1 MTVNEIRTK
10 FIRFFES
17 KEHIAMPSSSLVP
30 KDDTSV
36 LLTTAGMQQFKK
48 WFSGEVTPEHL
59 RTATIQKCVR
69 TNDIDEVGD
78 ETHLTFFEMLGNF
91 SFGDYFKKEAIE
103 WGLEFIEKELGVDR
117 SRIWVSIFAGDKEVP
132 RDDES
137 EQIWRSLGITDI
149 REFGREDNFWGP
161 TGSEGPCGPTSEIY
175 VDDVEV
181 WNLVFNEFYMQP
193 DGVLLP
199 LPKTGIDTGAGL
211 ERVAATINSLP
222 GVFDT
227 DELAKLREYVRS
239 LMPKQNEKAERV
251 ITDHLRTATFLLAD
265 GVRPSNLDKG
275 YVLRRL
281 IRRAVRYGKLAG
293 IEQIFCS
300 KVAEKVAEI
309 YGGNYGNLLAEKEKI
324 ISELNIE
331 EDKFSRVVNRGLE
344 RISFM
349 LSMILGTY
357 EYIESNLISPR
368 LRDGK
373 NIDLKEVVKNPRIY
387 DIPGD
392 SYYDFEVVDQYASR
406 VKDFAVY
413 TKEIGEWL
421 KLTSNINSAI
431 RSGKN
436 NIPSEISKKY
446 LALTEE
452 LSKKMTVDSIKLSG
466 QAAFELFSAQG
477 FPFEMTKEIADEW
490 GIGIDQAGF
499 EAEFAKHQ
507 EVSRGGMDKKFAGG
521 MENKEDPQIIK
532 YHTAAHLLLAGLRAV
547 LGDNVHQKGSN
558 ITAERV
564 RFDFSWGDKMTDEE
578 KKQVEDWVN
587 DKIAQNLDVTMTEM
601 SPEEAKKSG
610 AEGEFTAKYGDKVR
624 VYSIGDVSK
633 EICGGPHVQSTSE
646 LGHFRLGKE
655 ESSSAGVRRIK
666 ATLE

>member
-1 MTVNEIRTK
+1 MTVNEIRQK
-10 FIRFFES
+10 FINYFES
-17 KEHIAMPSSSLVP
+17 KGHTAMPSSSLVP
-30 KDDTSV
+30 KDDNSV

-48 WFSGEVTPEHL
+48 WFSGEVPAEYSRAVTV
-59 RTATIQKCVR
+59 QKCVR
-69 TNDIDEVGD
+69 TNDIEEVGD

-117 SRIWVSIFAGDKEVP
+117 KRIWVSIFAGDKEVP

-161 TGSEGPCGPTSEIY
+161 TGTEGPCGPTSEIY

-181 WNLVFNEFYMQP
+181 WNLVFNEFYMQD

-211 ERVAATINSLP
+211 ERVAATLNGLP

-227 DELAKLREYVRS
+227 DELTQVREYVCS
-239 LMPKQNEKAERV
+239 LMPKKNDRAERV

-300 KVAEKVAEI
+300 KVADKVIEI
-309 YGGNYGNLLAEKEKI
+309 YGINYKNLLSEKEKI
-324 ISELNIE
+324 VSELNIE
-331 EDKFSRVVNRGLE
+331 EDKFSRVIEGGLKKLE
-344 RISFM
+344 QIIEKCGKIS
-349 LSMILGTY
+349 GH
-357 EYIESNLISPR
+357 
-368 LRDGK
+368 D
-373 NIDLKEVVKNPRIY
+373 
-387 DIPGD
+387 
-392 SYYDFEVVDQYASR
+392 
-406 VKDFAVY
+406 
-413 TKEIGEWL
+413 
-421 KLTSNINSAI
+421 
-431 RSGKN
+431 
-436 NIPSEISKKY
+436 
-446 LALTEE
+446 
-452 LSKKMTVDSIKLSG
+452 
-466 QAAFELFSAQG
+466 AFELFATYG
-477 FPFEMTKEIADEW
+477 FPFELTKEIAEEKD
-490 GIGIDQAGF
+490 IIINQAGF

-507 EVSRGGMDKKFAGG
+507 EISRGGMEKKFAGG

-532 YHTAAHLLLAGLRAV
+532 YHTAAHLLLAALRTV
-547 LGDNVHQKGSN
+547 LGDSVHQKGSN
-558 ITAERV
+558 ITAERL
-564 RFDFSWGDKMTDEE
+564 RFDFSWPEKMTDEQ
-578 KKQVEDWVN
+578 KKAVEDWVN
-587 DKIAQNLDVTMTEM
+587 DKIVARIDVVLTEM
-601 SPEEAKKSG
+601 SLDDAKACG
-610 AEGEFTAKYGDKVR
+610 AEGEFLTKYGDKVK
-624 VYSIGDVSK
+624 VYTIGDASK
-633 EICGGPHVQSTSE
+633 EICGGPHVQNTSE
-646 LGHFRLGKE
+646 LGHFKLGKE

>member
-1 MTVNEIRTK
+1 
-10 FIRFFES
+10 
-17 KEHIAMPSSSLVP
+17 MPSSSLVP

-48 WFSGEVTPEHL
+48 WFSGEITPPHKRAVTV
-59 RTATIQKCVR
+59 QKCVR

-91 SFGDYFKKEAIE
+91 SFGDYFKREAIE

-161 TGSEGPCGPTSEIY
+161 TGTEGPCGPTSEIY
-175 VDDVEV
+175 VDNVEV
-181 WNLVFNEFYMQP
+181 WNLVFNEFYMQT

-227 DELAKLREYVRS
+227 DELIQVREYVCS
-239 LMPKQNEKAERV
+239 LIPKGNDKAVRV

-300 KVAEKVAEI
+300 KVAKKVIDI
-309 YGGNYGNLLAEKEKI
+309 YGDNYVNLLSEKEKI
-324 ISELNIE
+324 VSELNIE
-331 EDKFSRVVNRGLE
+331 EDKFSRVIEGGLRKLE
-344 RISFM
+344 QIIEKCGTIS
-349 LSMILGTY
+349 GH
-357 EYIESNLISPR
+357 
-368 LRDGK
+368 D
-373 NIDLKEVVKNPRIY
+373 
-387 DIPGD
+387 
-392 SYYDFEVVDQYASR
+392 
-406 VKDFAVY
+406 
-413 TKEIGEWL
+413 
-421 KLTSNINSAI
+421 
-431 RSGKN
+431 
-436 NIPSEISKKY
+436 
-446 LALTEE
+446 
-452 LSKKMTVDSIKLSG
+452 
-466 QAAFELFSAQG
+466 AFELFATFG
-477 FPFEMTKEIADEW
+477 FPFELTKELAEEKDITVN
-490 GIGIDQAGF
+490 QAGF

-521 MENKEDPQIIK
+521 MENKEDPQIIR
-532 YHTAAHLLLAGLRAV
+532 YHTVAHLLLAGLRSV
-547 LGDNVHQKGSN
+547 LGESVHQKGSN
-558 ITAERV
+558 ITSERV
-564 RFDFSWGDKMTDEE
+564 RFDFSWGEKMTDEQ
-578 KKQVEDWVN
+578 KKAVEDWVN
-587 DKIAQNLDVTMTEM
+587 EQISKNLEVIMTEM
-601 SPEEAKKSG
+601 SVDEAKKAG
-610 AEGEFTAKYGDKVR
+610 AEGEFTAKYGDKVK
-624 VYSIGDVSK
+624 VYTIGPSTGSGSRDFVSR
-633 EICGGPHVQSTSE
+633 EICGGPHVQNTSE
-646 LGHFRLGKE
+646 LGHLKLGKE
-655 ESSSAGVRRIK
+655 ESSSARVRRIK

>member
-1 MTVNEIRTK
+1 
-10 FIRFFES
+10 
-17 KEHIAMPSSSLVP
+17 MPSSSLVP
-30 KDDTSV
+30 KDDSSV

-48 WFSGEVTPEHL
+48 WFSGEVTPEFS
-59 RTATIQKCVR
+59 RAVTIQKCVR
-69 TNDIDEVGD
+69 TSDIDEVGD

-91 SFGDYFKKEAIE
+91 SFGDYFKEEAIT

-117 SRIWVSIFAGDKEVP
+117 SRIWVSIFAGDVEVP

-161 TGSEGPCGPTSEIY
+161 TGNEGPCGPTSEIY

-193 DGVLLP
+193 DSVLLP

-211 ERVAATINSLP
+211 ERIAATINSLP

-227 DELAKLREYVRS
+227 DEMVQIREFVRS
-239 LMPKQNEKAERV
+239 LMPKDSDKAERV

-300 KVAEKVAEI
+300 KVAEMFINTYSA
-309 YGGNYGNLLAEKEKI
+309 NYENLASEKAKI
-324 ISELNIE
+324 VSELDIE
-331 EDKFSRVVNRGLE
+331 EDKFSRV
-344 RISFM
+344 
-349 LSMILGTY
+349 
-357 EYIESNLISPR
+357 IESGLKKFDEISQ
-368 LRDGK
+368 D
-373 NIDLKEVVKNPRIY
+373 V
-387 DIPGD
+387 
-392 SYYDFEVVDQYASR
+392 
-406 VKDFAVY
+406 
-413 TKEIGEWL
+413 
-421 KLTSNINSAI
+421 NINMQKGVI
-431 RSGKN
+431 ETR
-436 NIPSEISKKY
+436 KY
-446 LALTEE
+446 L
-452 LSKKMTVDSIKLSG
+452 SG
-466 QAAFELFSAQG
+466 RVIFELFATYG
-477 FPFEMTKEIADEW
+477 FPFELTRELAEER
-490 GIGIDQAGF
+490 GIEVDQAGF

-521 MENKEDPQIIK
+521 LENKEDPQIIK
-532 YHTAAHLLLAGLRAV
+532 YHTAAHLLLAGLREV
-547 LGDNVHQKGSN
+547 LGDSVHQKGSN

-564 RFDFSWGDKMTDEE
+564 RFDFSWPEKMTDEQ
-578 KKQVEDWVN
+578 KKAVENWIN
-587 DKIAQNLDVTMTEM
+587 DKIAQNLGVTMTEM

-624 VYSIGDVSK
+624 VYSIGDVSR
-633 EICGGPHVQSTSE
+633 EICGGPHVQNTSE
-646 LGHFRLGKE
+646 LGHFKLGKE
-655 ESSSAGVRRIK
+655 ESSSSGVRRIK

>member
-1 MTVNEIRTK
+1 MTVNDIRTK
-10 FIRFFES
+10 FIKYFES
-17 KEHIAMPSSSLVP
+17 KGHTAMPSSSLVP
-30 KDDTSV
+30 KDDSSV

-48 WFSGEVTPEHL
+48 WFSGEINPPHKRAVTV
-59 RTATIQKCVR
+59 QKCVR
-69 TNDIDEVGD
+69 TNDIEEVGD

-117 SRIWVSIFAGDKEVP
+117 SRIWVSIFAGDSEVP

-137 EQIWRSLGITDI
+137 KQIWRSLGINDI

-161 TGSEGPCGPTSEIY
+161 TGTEGPCGPTSEIY

-181 WNLVFNEFYMQP
+181 WNLVFNEFYMQS

-211 ERVAATINSLP
+211 ERVAATINSLG
-222 GVFDT
+222 GVYDT
-227 DELAKLREYVRS
+227 DELAELRLCVRS
-239 LMPKQNEKAERV
+239 LMPKQNDKAERV

-300 KVAEKVAEI
+300 NVAEKVIDI
-309 YGGNYGNLLAEKEKI
+309 YATSYDNLATEKEKI

-331 EDKFSRVVNRGLE
+331 EEKFSRVIEGGLKRFE
-344 RISFM
+344 QLVEKCGKIS
-349 LSMILGTY
+349 GH
-357 EYIESNLISPR
+357 
-368 LRDGK
+368 D
-373 NIDLKEVVKNPRIY
+373 
-387 DIPGD
+387 
-392 SYYDFEVVDQYASR
+392 
-406 VKDFAVY
+406 
-413 TKEIGEWL
+413 
-421 KLTSNINSAI
+421 
-431 RSGKN
+431 
-436 NIPSEISKKY
+436 
-446 LALTEE
+446 
-452 LSKKMTVDSIKLSG
+452 
-466 QAAFELFSAQG
+466 AFELFASNG
-477 FPFEMTKEIADEW
+477 FPFELTKELADERD
-490 GIGIDQAGF
+490 ISVDQAGF

-532 YHTAAHLLLAGLRAV
+532 YHTAAHLLLAALRSV
-547 LGDNVHQKGSN
+547 LGESVHQKGSN

-564 RFDFSWGDKMTDEE
+564 RFDFSWPEKMTDEQ
-578 KKQVEDWVN
+578 KKAVEDWVN
-587 DKIAQNLDVTMTEM
+587 DKIVQKLDVSMTEM
-601 SPEEAKKSG
+601 SPEEAKKAG

-624 VYSIGDVSK
+624 VYSIGDASK
-633 EICGGPHVQSTSE
+633 EICGGPHVQNTSE
-646 LGHFRLGKE
+646 LGRFRLGKE

>member
-1 MTVNEIRTK
+1 
-10 FIRFFES
+10 
-17 KEHIAMPSSSLVP
+17 MPSSSLVP

-48 WFSGEVTPEHL
+48 WFSGEIAPESSRAVTV
-59 RTATIQKCVR
+59 QKCVR

-91 SFGDYFKKEAIE
+91 SFGDYFKSEAIE

-117 SRIWVSIFAGDKEVP
+117 SRIWVSIFAGDAEVP

-137 EQIWRSLGITDI
+137 EAIWKSLGITDV

-161 TGSEGPCGPTSEIY
+161 TGTEGPCGPTSEIY

-181 WNLVFNEFYMQP
+181 WNLVFNEFYMQS
-193 DGVLLP
+193 DRVLLP

-227 DELAKLREYVRS
+227 DELAQVREFVRS
-239 LMPKQNEKAERV
+239 LMLKQNGKAERV

-300 KVAEKVAEI
+300 KVAEKVIDI
-309 YGGNYGNLLAEKEKI
+309 YGINYKNLLSEKEKI
-324 ISELNIE
+324 VSELNLE
-331 EDKFSRVVNRGLE
+331 EDKFSRVIEGGLKRLE
-344 RISFM
+344 QIIEKCGAIS
-349 LSMILGTY
+349 GH
-357 EYIESNLISPR
+357 
-368 LRDGK
+368 D
-373 NIDLKEVVKNPRIY
+373 
-387 DIPGD
+387 
-392 SYYDFEVVDQYASR
+392 
-406 VKDFAVY
+406 
-413 TKEIGEWL
+413 
-421 KLTSNINSAI
+421 
-431 RSGKN
+431 
-436 NIPSEISKKY
+436 
-446 LALTEE
+446 
-452 LSKKMTVDSIKLSG
+452 
-466 QAAFELFSAQG
+466 AFELFATYG
-477 FPFEMTKEIADEW
+477 FPFELTKELAEEKNI
-490 GIGIDQAGF
+490 IVNQAGF

-507 EVSRGGMDKKFAGG
+507 EISRGGMDKKFAGG

-532 YHTAAHLLLAGLRAV
+532 YHTAAHLLLAALRDV
-547 LGDNVHQKGSN
+547 LGDSVHQKGSN

-564 RFDFSWGDKMTDEE
+564 RFDFSWPEKMTDEQ
-578 KKQVEDWVN
+578 KQAVEVWVN
-587 DKIAQNLDVTMTEM
+587 DKIAQSIDVTLTEM
-601 SPEEAKKSG
+601 TLDDAKACG
-610 AEGEFTAKYGDKVR
+610 AEGEFLTKYGDKVK
-624 VYSIGDVSK
+624 VYTIGDPSKAGQVFSK
-633 EICGGPHVQSTSE
+633 EICGGPHVQNTSE
-646 LGHFRLGKE
+646 LGHFKLGKE

>member
-1 MTVNEIRTK
+1 MQVNEIRQK
-10 FIRFFES
+10 FIKYFES
-17 KEHIAMPSSSLVP
+17 KGHTAMPSSSLVP

-48 WFSGEVTPEHL
+48 WFSGEITPPHL
-59 RTATIQKCVR
+59 RTATVQKCVR
-69 TNDIDEVGD
+69 TSDIDEVGD

-103 WGLEFIEKELGVDR
+103 WGLEFIEKELGVER

-137 EQIWRSLGITDI
+137 EQIWNSLGITDV

-161 TGSEGPCGPTSEIY
+161 TGTEGPCGPTSEIY

-181 WNLVFNEFYMQP
+181 WNLVFNEFYMQS

-227 DELAKLREYVRS
+227 DELTQVRDFVRS
-239 LMPKQNEKAERV
+239 LMPKQNDKAERV

-300 KVAEKVAEI
+300 KVAEKVIKI
-309 YGGNYGNLLAEKEKI
+309 YSGNYDNLLIEKEKI
-324 ISELNIE
+324 LSELEIE
-331 EDKFSRVVNRGLE
+331 EGKFSKSVDEGLKQFDKLHLRGGLGSVVHGGSLPKDANIIAGKDAFDL
-344 RISFM
+344 FQ
-349 LSMILGTY
+349 TY
-357 EYIESNLISPR
+357 
-368 LRDGK
+368 
-373 NIDLKEVVKNPRIY
+373 
-387 DIPGD
+387 
-392 SYYDFEVVDQYASR
+392 
-406 VKDFAVY
+406 
-413 TKEIGEWL
+413 
-421 KLTSNINSAI
+421 
-431 RSGKN
+431 
-436 NIPSEISKKY
+436 
-446 LALTEE
+446 
-452 LSKKMTVDSIKLSG
+452 
-466 QAAFELFSAQG
+466 G
-477 FPFEMTKEIADEW
+477 FPFEMIVEEAQKK
-490 GIGIDQAGF
+490 GFKVDQAGF

-532 YHTAAHLLLAGLRAV
+532 YHTAAHLLLAGLRFV
-547 LGDNVHQKGSN
+547 LGENVHQKGSN

-564 RFDFSWGDKMTDEE
+564 RFDFSWPDKMTDEQ
-578 KKQVEDWVN
+578 KKAVEDWVN
-587 DKIAQNLDVTMTEM
+587 EQITQKLEVTMTEM

-624 VYSIGDVSK
+624 VYTIGNPSTSSGSRDFVSR
-633 EICGGPHVQSTSE
+633 EICGGPHVQNTSE
-646 LGHFRLGKE
+646 LGHFKLGKE